1 MLQIVAYCT
10 ESVVY
15 MFLFPNRKQIKK
27 LQKSIL
33 LQFKLGWG
41 HLSSWRPLSRE
52 MLLEFDSWQFQ
63 KSLKRSNEF
72 HRRTKH
78 FINSHTQKLISNP
91 LDFTF
96 SIFKKMQP
104 WKSNCR
110 KKHVKDPLTY
120 EIRKIHLE
128 ANRASKLAN
137 RHQHCIGDETVR
149 AQVSE
154 KFTFPCLGVSFKEDS
169 FQSKFTKTK
178 CYISS
183 IEK

>member
-1 MLQIVAYCT
+1 
-10 ESVVY
+10 
-15 MFLFPNRKQIKK
+15 
-27 LQKSIL
+27 
-33 LQFKLGWG
+33 
-41 HLSSWRPLSRE
+41 

-63 KSLKRSNEF
+63 KSLKRSKEF

-91 LDFTF
+91 LDFRF
-96 SIFKKMQP
+96 SIFINIATMEIELQ
-104 WKSNCR
+104 
-110 KKHVKDPLTY
+110 KKHVKHSLTH
-120 EIRKIHLE
+120 EIRQIHLE
-128 ANRASKLAN
+128 SNRASKLAN

>member
-1 MLQIVAYCT
+1 MFFFPKQWNRNIKWNSLYACFYIVWTHNPGTNSKNTILPFFGQMLQIVAYCT

-63 KSLKRSNEF
+63 KSLKRSKEF

-104 WKSNCR
+104 WKSNYR
-110 KKHVKDPLTY
+110 K
-120 EIRKIHLE
+120 
-128 ANRASKLAN
+128 N
-137 RHQHCIGDETVR
+137 
-149 AQVSE
+149 
-154 KFTFPCLGVSFKEDS
+154 TF
-169 FQSKFTKTK
+169 
-178 CYISS
+178 
-183 IEK
+183 